1 MMVAPGIIPISEMRK
16 RQAWVLDEIHRRPV
30 VLTQRGRGVAVLL
43 SLEQWE
49 QLMERLED
57 LEDAMTA
64 LEARLSDTEEPS
76 VPLDEVLAELQLEDE
91 VAV

>member
-1 MMVAPGIIPISEMRK
+1 MITPGIIPISEIRK
-16 RQAWVLDEIHRRPV
+16 RQAQVLEEIRRRPV
-30 VLTQRGRGVAVLL
+30 ILTQRGHGIAVLL

-64 LEARLSDTEEPS
+64 LEARLSDTDEPS
-76 VPLDEVLAELQLEDE
+76 TPLDEVLAELSLEGN